1 MSDNFEPILR
11 YFRKRGNY
19 LSREDELKVACEQGI
34 LDDPQETMAYYKE
47 VAITEAKAG
56 KEDLLN
62 EQSQNNKSSKQVEVD
77 DEITDEIVMHQ
88 YKHPVEQFMINQD
101 WQFFYE
107 DFSGQVVELLDHL
120 EGLDKS
126 REIKNLKDQIMSA
139 FNVKMRSSF
148 EKRNQI
154 SMIKDAIKQKLTE
167 EIKGILVNFKRRDK
181 YSQATLNDRIQARRQ
196 GESEKLMKI
205 SLLMMRMEL
214 FGQGSDGIKSI
225 AGIIAKQPTLFFED
239 D

>member
-1 MSDNFEPILR
+1 M
-11 YFRKRGNY
+11 
-19 LSREDELKVACEQGI
+19 SREDELKVACEQGI